1 MMQYED
7 LKDVFYFKTAEG
19 TSVGI
24 FKADK
29 VSKHTWRISCDLD
42 DDSRVWDYDDFLCYL
57 NDGSWVIQGEED
69 TDKHTEQK
77 TQQEPTT
84 EIETLRDKFAMAAL
98 QGWIACRPK
107 IGGQPLDGTEE
118 HAKLMAEVAY
128 RYADAM
134 MKARKES
141 L

>member
-1 MMQYED
+1 MQYED

-19 TSVGI
+19 TSTGT
-24 FKADK
+24 FKAQK

-42 DDSRVWDYDDFLCYL
+42 DDSPVWDYYDFIGYL
-57 NDGSWVIQGEED
+57 NDGSWVIQGEEGI
-69 TDKHTEQK
+69 TEQK
-77 TQQEPTT
+77 QQETVV
-84 EIETLRDKFAMAAL
+84 EVKTLRDEFAMVAL
-98 QGWIACRPK
+98 QGWLAGQPK
-107 IGGQPLDGTEE
+107 IGGQPLDGTED
-118 HAKLMAEVAY
+118 HAKLIAEVAY